1 MRIPGFGKKHHDTK
15 ASGHPG
21 EGSIGGVRILYQFL
35 LVTLAVSVI
44 PLLIAAYKLVG
55 INQVFLEDELLA
67 LHTQVANSTAEE
79 ISTAMSTILGN
90 LEMVAK
96 AQGGNSPLRNE
107 ERERTLV
114 FYLDQYPEIIRLTQY
129 STAGREI
136 ARVLRIGLSKVPLLD
151 ESILTAAVS
160 EASGGRTYVSLPTVL
175 GEQRAPVVAIAM
187 PVYGVSGGIQ
197 SVLVGEVSLEKVQ
210 QTVERINIRRQGNAY
225 VVDRNGTLI
234 AHQDLERVMRSEDM
248 SSVEIV
254 GKYLLA
260 GLSAGTIPFKD
271 KMGKDMVGSYSN
283 VKALGWGVVVQ
294 EPRDDAYRII
304 RDMTFQTLIWAI
316 VAILAAGVASIL
328 LAIRLARPIG
338 ILAGKAMS
346 LARGNFQERVDIRSR
361 NELGQLARTF
371 NHMAAQLERHDQN
384 LREMFIDTTKALAAA
399 IDAKDPYTRGHSQR
413 VAQISLEIAKE
424 MGLSPSEQQKVNIAA
439 LLHDVGKIGIEDRIL
454 NKPSQLTDEEYN
466 VIKQHPRWGSMIMG
480 HISQLKEIVPGIQY
494 HHERLDGTGYPEGRA
509 GNQIPMLARI
519 IAVADTFDAMTTD
532 RLYQKAMDP
541 RFVVSKLVEW
551 KENRYD
557 PLVVDAMTRIYTR
570 IVNKVA

>member
-1 MRIPGFGKKHHDTK
+1 MKIPGFRKQHQEKEE
-15 ASGHPG
+15 SGHSG
-21 EGSIGGVRILYQFL
+21 EGSGRGVRILYQFL

-44 PLLIAAYKLVG
+44 PLLMAAYKLVG
-55 INQVFLEDELLA
+55 INQVFLEDELLS
-67 LHTQVANSTAEE
+67 LHSQVANSTAEE

-96 AQGGNSPLRNE
+96 AQGGSSPLRKE
-107 ERERTLV
+107 EQERTLV
-114 FYLDQYPEIIRLTQY
+114 FFLDQYPEIIRLTQY
-129 STAGREI
+129 STAGRQM
-136 ARVLRIGLSKVPLLD
+136 ARVFRVGQSKIPLLE

-160 EASGGRTYVSLPTVL
+160 EASSGRTYVSLPTVL
-175 GEQRAPVVAIAM
+175 GEQKVSVVAVAM
-187 PVYGVSGGIQ
+187 PVYGLSGGIQ
-197 SVLVGEVSLEKVQ
+197 SVLVGEVGLQKVQ

-234 AHQDLERVMRSEDM
+234 AHQDLERVARSEDM

-271 KMGKDMVGSYSN
+271 KMGKDMVGSYAN

-304 RDMTFQTLIWAI
+304 GDMRFQTLIWAV
-316 VAILAAGVASIL
+316 VAMLAAGIASTL
-328 LAIRLARPIG
+328 LAFRLARPIG
-338 ILAGKAMS
+338 VLAEKAMS

-454 NKPSQLTDEEYN
+454 KKPSQLTDEEYN
-466 VIKQHPRWGSMIMG
+466 VIKQHPRWGAMIMG

-519 IAVADTFDAMTTD
+519 IAVADSFDAMTTD

-541 RFVVSKLVEW
+541 QFVVSKLVEW
-551 KENRYD
+551 KGSRYD
-557 PLVVDAMTRIYTR
+557 PSVVDAMMRIYTR
-570 IVNKVA
+570 IVNKVS